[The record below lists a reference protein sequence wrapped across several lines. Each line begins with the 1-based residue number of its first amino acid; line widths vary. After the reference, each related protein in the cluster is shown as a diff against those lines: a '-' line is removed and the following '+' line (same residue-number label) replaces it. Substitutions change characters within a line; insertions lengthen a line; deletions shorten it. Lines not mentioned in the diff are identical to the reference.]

1 MFEKIIVFLL
11 FLFVIILVQPNGL
24 ESKNKLEKATF
35 AGGCFW
41 CIESA
46 FEALDGVTEVVSGYT
61 GGNKKNPTYDEVSL
75 GNIGHVEAI
84 QITFDPAK
92 ISYSELLDI
101 FWKQINPTDSGGQ
114 FADRG
119 PQYRTAIFYH
129 SEEQKAVAEKS
140 RDQLAKS
147 GVYKDPIVTEIKK
160 AEPFYNAEEY
170 HQDYSKKNPYRYQF
184 YKQSSGREDYLIKM
198 WGENTGKKAAKSTK
212 QYKKPNTGEIK
223 KKLSSEQYCVTQEN
237 GTEKPFQNEYW
248 NNKKEGI
255 YVDVVTGEPL
265 FSSKDKFDSGTGWP
279 SFAKPIDKQNIKEKT
294 DESMFMKRTEVRS
307 KYGDSHLGH
316 VFSDGPKPTGLRYC
330 INSAALRFIP
340 KENLD
345 KEGYS
350 EYKKLFEK

>member
-1 MFEKIIVFLL
+1 MIEKIVIFLMIL
-11 FLFVIILVQPNGL
+11 YVIILIQPNSVL
-24 ESKNKLEKATF
+24 AKSKFEKATF

-41 CIESA
+41 CVESA
-46 FEALDGVTEVVSGYT
+46 FEGLDGVTEVVSGYT
-61 GGNKKNPTYDEVSL
+61 GGNKKNPTYEEVSL
-75 GNIGHVEAI
+75 GNTGHVEAI

-119 PQYRTAIFYH
+119 LQYRTAIFYH
-129 SEEQKAVAEKS
+129 SDEQKAVAEKS
-140 RDQLAKS
+140 RDKLAKS
-147 GVYKDPIVTEIKK
+147 GVYKGPIVTEIKK
-160 AEPFYNAEEY
+160 AEQFYNAEEY

-184 YKQSSGREDYLIKM
+184 YKQGSGREDYLIKI
-198 WGENTGKKAAKSTK
+198 WGENTGKKPAKSTK
-212 QYKKPNTGEIK
+212 RYKKPGNEEIK
-223 KKLSSEQYCVTQEN
+223 KKLSSEQYYVTQEN

-265 FSSKDKFDSGTGWP
+265 FSSKDKYDSGTGWP
-279 SFAKPIDKQNIKEKT
+279 SFTKTIDKQNIKEK
-294 DESMFMKRTEVRS
+294 DDNSLFMKRTEVRS

-340 KENLD
+340 KENLG